1 MLGVQQ
7 GRQVWLVESDLI
19 VNLDTLVMPAGQSNC
34 CHGWWQAQWCLRS
47 QVEEAASFEDFGVV
61 FACISFLFHFE
72 CCKDSQLV
80 FISSDIIVF
89 KPSHLA
95 MTWVL
100 GVEAHLGP
108 FDGLPF
114 LCGRKGKLAACFL
127 VN

>member
-1 MLGVQQ
+1 M
-7 GRQVWLVESDLI
+7 
-19 VNLDTLVMPAGQSNC
+19 
-34 CHGWWQAQWCLRS
+34 
-47 QVEEAASFEDFGVV
+47 EEAAGFEDFGPV
-61 FACISFLFHFE
+61 FTCISFFFHSE
-72 CCKDSQLV
+72 GCKDSQLV
-80 FISSDIIVF
+80 FISGDIIVF